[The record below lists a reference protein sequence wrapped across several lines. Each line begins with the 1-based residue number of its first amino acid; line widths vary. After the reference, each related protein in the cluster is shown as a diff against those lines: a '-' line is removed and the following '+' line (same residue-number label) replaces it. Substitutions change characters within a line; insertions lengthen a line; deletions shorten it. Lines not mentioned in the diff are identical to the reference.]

1 MVKYKIK
8 KDDTVKVVC
17 GKDKG
22 KTGKVVKVDS
32 DKGRIII
39 QGINI
44 VKKAQ
49 KPKSQNDKGGIISVE
64 AAMDISNVM
73 VVCKKCGP
81 TKIGIKADGKDKAR
95 ICKKCGDTI

>member
-8 KDDTVKVVC
+8 KNDTVKVVC

-22 KTGKVVKVDS
+22 KTGKVVKVDNN
-32 DKGRIII
+32 KGRVIV
-39 QGINI
+39 QGLNI

-49 KPKSQNDKGGIISVE
+49 KPKSQNDKGGIISIE

-81 TKIGIKADGKDKAR
+81 TKIGYKADGTDKKR
-95 ICKKCGDTI
+95 ICKKCGGTI